1 MKKFARN
8 LLTLTLSVG
17 MLAAGSLVVSAAEFK
32 GPVQR
37 MTLISSKLP
46 KISRR

>member
-17 MLAAGSLVVSAAEFK
+17 MLAAGSLVVSA
-32 GPVQR
+32 GG
-37 MTLISSKLP
+37 I
-46 KISRR
+46 